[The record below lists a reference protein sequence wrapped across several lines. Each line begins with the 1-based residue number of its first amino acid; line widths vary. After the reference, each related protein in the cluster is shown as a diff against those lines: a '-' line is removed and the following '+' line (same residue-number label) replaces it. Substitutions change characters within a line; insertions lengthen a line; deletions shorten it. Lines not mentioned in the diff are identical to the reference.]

1 MTDETTNRL
10 TDLEIKIS
18 FTEDLM
24 EKLNQT
30 IYQQQQQIEFLYRE
44 LKAIKEQ
51 GGNEGG
57 ATSDNRL
64 LDDIPPHY

>member
-1 MTDETTNRL
+1 
-10 TDLEIKIS
+10 
-18 FTEDLM
+18 M